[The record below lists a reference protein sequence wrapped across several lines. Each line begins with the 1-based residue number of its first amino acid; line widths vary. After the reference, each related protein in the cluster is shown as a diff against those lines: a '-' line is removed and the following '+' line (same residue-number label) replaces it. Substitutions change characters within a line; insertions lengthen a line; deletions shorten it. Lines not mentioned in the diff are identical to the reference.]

1 MPFLRS
7 DDEAL
12 IEQVVGEFARDQIG
26 LEAASELDRHDR
38 FPAEFLAAAAQLGLT
53 ALTLDESQGGAG
65 AGPTAY
71 ALALAAVARVCP
83 NTAAVLAVHNGF
95 GARVLADAGNQP
107 DLLAAAA
114 AGELVCTLATEEAH
128 GGNKQRLGTVA
139 RRPAEGAEGSGWSI
153 TGMKVWGLAAAGAK
167 HFLVLAKTGD
177 GPTWFHV
184 PADTQGVAIGH
195 NEPLLG
201 LRASGIRTVYLT
213 DVRVPD
219 SAVVGEPGAGLDLWG
234 RAQPWLR
241 VGVAACL
248 VGAVEGAHAAARGF
262 AEGRVQFGKPI
273 ATFQAVSDAVT
284 HVDMTLA
291 AARALVLEAAAHLG
305 SDDAALWS
313 ARAKGFAADAAI
325 ELTRKAIRV
334 QGGTG
339 FMREGGT
346 ERFARD
352 VRALQ
357 FLGEPPHAARETMKR
372 AVLDVVW

>member
-12 IEQVVGEFARDQIG
+12 IEQVVTEFARDHIG
-26 LEAASELDRHDR
+26 LEAAEELDRHDR
-38 FPAEFLAAAAQLGLT
+38 FPDEFVAAGAQLGLT
-53 ALTLDESQGGAG
+53 ALTLSEAEGGAG

-71 ALALAAVARVCP
+71 ALALAAVARFCP
-83 NTAAVLAVHNGF
+83 NTAAVLAAHNGL
-95 GARVLADAGNQP
+95 GCRILAEAQNQP

-114 AGELVCTLATEEAH
+114 SGELVCTLATEEAH
-128 GGNKQRLGTVA
+128 GGDKTRFGTVA
-139 RRPAEGAEGSGWSI
+139 RPVEGGGWSI

-177 GPTWFHV
+177 GPTWFRV
-184 PADTQGVAIGH
+184 AAGAKGLAIGH
-195 NEPLLG
+195 DEPLLG

-219 SAVVGEPGAGLDLWG
+219 DAVVGEPGAGVALWG
-234 RAQPWLR
+234 QAQPWLR
-241 VGVAACL
+241 VGAAACL
-248 VGAVEGAHAAARGF
+248 VGAVEGAHAAAVDF
-262 AEGRVQFGKPI
+262 AESRVQFGKPI

-305 SDDAALWS
+305 SDDAALWA
-313 ARAKGFAADAAI
+313 ARAKGFAADAAVD
-325 ELTRKAIRV
+325 LTRKAIRI

-357 FLGEPPHAARETMKR
+357 FLGEPPFAARETMKKV
-372 AVLDVVW
+372 VLDVAW

>member
-12 IEQVVGEFARDQIG
+12 IEQVVTGFAREQVG
-26 LEAASELDRHDR
+26 LELAEEMDRYDR
-38 FPAEFLAAAAQLGLT
+38 FPAEPLAAAAQLGLT
-53 ALTLDESQGGAG
+53 ALSLDESQGGAG
-65 AGPTAY
+65 AGPTAF

-95 GARVLADAGNQP
+95 GARVLAEAGDHP
-107 DLLAAAA
+107 DLLRAVAS
-114 AGELVCTLATEEAH
+114 GEILCTLATEEAH
-128 GGNKQRLGTVA
+128 GGSKERLGTVA
-139 RRPAEGAEGSGWSI
+139 RPADDGGWSL

-167 HFLVLAKTGD
+167 HFLVLAKSPD
-177 GPTWFHV
+177 GPTWYHV
-184 PADTQGVAIGH
+184 PADAEGVAVGH
-195 NEPLLG
+195 NEALLG

-213 DVRVPD
+213 DVRVPAD
-219 SAVVGEPGAGLDLWG
+219 ALVGTPGAGLDLWQ

-248 VGAVEGAHAAARGF
+248 VGAVEGAHAAARTF
-262 AEGRVQFGKPI
+262 AESRIQFGKPI

-291 AARALVLEAAAHLG
+291 AARALTLEAAAHLG
-305 SDDAALWS
+305 HDDEALWA
-313 ARAKGFAADAAI
+313 ARAKAFAADAAI

-357 FLGEPPHAARETMKR
+357 FVGEPPHAAREVMKK
-372 AVLDVVW
+372 AVLDVAW